1 MADLFFPEVEVNQR
15 AQALGLSALPA
26 TFGEGFG
33 AAFEETLTRN
43 PLPSV
48 FRSLNRAR
56 YREGRYYDELGNE
69 QVVPAV
75 RSNMLSADEAN
86 RRYGLKGKLSF
97 TTDTPE
103 PIAENLF
110 RLKQRELELQ
120 DVRRRAESGLG
131 TALTA
136 GVLGSLLDPLNI
148 ATAFVPVVGPARIA
162 AMTARAG
169 VGGARAA
176 TGAIEGAVGAALLE
190 PIVLGV
196 AREEQA
202 DYTAVDS
209 LANLVFGS
217 AVGGGLHFGAGFVGD
232 RLRARAEA
240 PALPRLIDDLP
251 QQDQA
256 ALLRS
261 AVAQF
266 AEGRPVDVRAV
277 LEASAP
283 ILTRAGQLAEA
294 QVRLAELG
302 KTPAFLRTADD
313 LLALREATSV
323 IDEAGKLSP
332 EMKRAVQVLSK
343 PGFLRNAEDRIFLS
357 GLKEAEMDAE
367 LRARAD
373 TLLAKIERAEA
384 PADFAEAAQ
393 MAVVRAGKANVLRKI
408 DEALQNP
415 AAATP
420 QARQQVLDKI
430 VRDIAEGVYDQEFA
444 VDTRAVDVQSRAYE
458 TVRSGREAQFRD
470 AVAKAQQPY
479 VDPADAKAEADA
491 TARVE
496 GETGVRDVDDEI
508 SQIQEEVKELQTY
521 TPDDV
526 EPSQAVKDMAKEASL
541 YERAWKAAAACVMR
555 KA

>member
-458 TVRSGREAQFRD
+458 TVRSEREAQFRD